1 MCQCV
6 KTTHILIISHVILS
20 VREDAFSGFLEDAF
34 FARLLVISR
43 NEGGDNYSSSSTGRC
58 VDPKGVCIILDEEDS
73 GLFPEE
79 VFVVESSLEV
89 VTLSCFVVEMVFF
102 GFGSLFC

>member
-43 NEGGDNYSSSSTGRC
+43 NEEGDNYSSSSTGRC

-79 VFVVESSLEV
+79 FFVVEVPLEV
-89 VTLSCFVVEMVFF
+89 VTLPCFDIETDFF
-102 GFGSLFC
+102 GLESLFC